1 MTQIGILFM
10 NFRWQWLLGY
20 NVTVIFLKTSFQI
33 LGCILIRDIPLNC
46 CWLVQLLGIGCVRKF
61 GDLDLTD
68 VDDDQEEIC
77 KVPREFI
84 GIAWDGICFGLLIIQ
99 RRIFNSYNFFHI
111 VDETKATTILA
122 SRGIIYETLI
132 IFFVLL

>member
-1 MTQIGILFM
+1 M
-10 NFRWQWLLGY
+10 
-20 NVTVIFLKTSFQI
+20 TVIFLKCAFQI
-33 LGCILIRDIPLNC
+33 LGCVVIHRIPLNC

-61 GDLDLTD
+61 GDSNLSDIEAD
-68 VDDDQEEIC
+68 EEEEIC

-99 RRIFNSYNFFHI
+99 RRIFNSYNFFHM

-122 SRGIIYETLI
+122 SRGT
-132 IFFVLL
+132 VC